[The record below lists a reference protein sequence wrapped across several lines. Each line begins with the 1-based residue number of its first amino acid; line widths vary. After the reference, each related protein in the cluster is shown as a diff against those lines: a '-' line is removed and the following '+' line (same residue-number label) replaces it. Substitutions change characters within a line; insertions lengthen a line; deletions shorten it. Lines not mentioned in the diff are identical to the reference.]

1 MRDGFIKV
9 GAASP
14 LIFSANVAKN
24 CETVKNIIDK
34 ADKQGVNLLAF
45 PELCITGAS
54 CGDLFWSDT
63 LLDGAENNLI
73 ELKDYTNGKYPV
85 VCVGLPLK
93 YNNAVYNCV
102 AVLHNGEI
110 LAIVPKKPTH
120 NTRGFEYNNLPEC
133 DAIELDDKSIY
144 NFGTEIMFTS
154 DELNEFTFAIA
165 KQKNNAVIIADPT
178 VSPETVTSEISRK
191 IKVKSISKS
200 ENCAYIFSSYSGD
213 STQGDIFSGHS
224 IICENGKILAENK
237 PFENNDLIITEID
250 VKNLCADRR
259 HNGIT
264 AEDSICTITF
274 YQEIKETEI
283 TRKISRLP
291 FVTSDKAELSKRAAH
306 ILQIQ
311 SYGLAGRL
319 RHTYSKKAVIGI
331 SGGLDSTLA
340 LLVAVRA
347 MKLLN
352 RPATDILAIT
362 MPCFGTTKR
371 TRSNSEILCNELGVN
386 FKEINITA
394 SVKQHFA
401 DIGQSENEFDVTYEN
416 AQARERTQVLM
427 DIANKE
433 NGIVIG
439 TGDLSELALGW
450 ATYNGDHMSMYGV
463 NADLPKTLIR
473 HIVRYEAEN
482 SNENLKNVLL
492 DILDTP
498 VSPELLPADSK
509 GDIAQKTEDLVG
521 PYELHDFFLYHT
533 VRHGASPQKIFRL
546 AVLAFEE
553 FDQKTILHWLT
564 VFTKR
569 FFTQQFKRSCLP
581 DGPRVGSVSL
591 SPRGDWQMP
600 SDASYSLWLSEL
612 EKIKI

>member
-14 LIFSANVAKN
+14 LIFSSNVAKN
-24 CETVKNIIDK
+24 SETIKNIIDK
-34 ADKQGVNLLAF
+34 ADKEAVNLLAF

-54 CGDLFWSDT
+54 CGDLFCVDT
-63 LLDGAENNLI
+63 LLDGAADCLI
-73 ELKDYTNGKYPV
+73 DIKEFTKDKYPIV
-85 VCVGLPLK
+85 LVGLPLK
-93 YNNAVYNCV
+93 YNNAVYDCI
-102 AVLHNGEI
+102 AVIHSGAI
-110 LAIVPKKPTH
+110 LGIIPKKPTY
-120 NTRGFEYNNLPEC
+120 NTRGFECDLPKCE
-133 DAIELDDKSIY
+133 AIEYKEKFYD
-144 NFGTEIMFTS
+144 FGTDLIFANDTVSEYTFEI
-154 DELNEFTFAIA
+154 A
-165 KQKNNAVIIADPT
+165 NNKETDAVIVVDT
-178 VSPETVTSEISRK
+178 NTSPETVNSADTRKTEIRAE
-191 IKVKSISKS
+191 SKFQNS
-200 ENCAYIFSSYSGD
+200 AYIFSSYSGD

-237 PFENNDLIITEID
+237 PFEDNDLIITEID
-250 VKNLCADRR
+250 VKNLCTDRR
-259 HNGIT
+259 KNHKKQNNNR
-264 AEDSICTITF
+264 CVITF
-274 YQEIKETEI
+274 FQNTVKTEL
-283 TRKISRLP
+283 TRKFTRLP
-291 FVTSDKAELSKRAAH
+291 FVPSDKNELSKRAAH

-311 SYGLAGRL
+311 STGLAGRL

-371 TRSNSEILCNELGVN
+371 TRSNSEILCNELGVD

-394 SVKQHFA
+394 CVKQHFS
-401 DIGQSENEFDVTYEN
+401 DIGQSENDFDVTYEN
-416 AQARERTQVLM
+416 SQARERTQVLM

-482 SNENLKNVLL
+482 SNENLKKVLL

-509 GDIAQKTEDLVG
+509 GEIAQKTEDLVG

-546 AVLAFEE
+546 ANLAFEE

-600 SDASYSLWLSEL
+600 TDASYSLWLSEL

>member
-1 MRDGFIKV
+1 MKDGFIKV

-14 LIFSANVAKN
+14 LIFSANITKN

-34 ADKQGVNLLAF
+34 ADKEFVNLLVF

-54 CGDLFWSDT
+54 LGDLFLSDT
-63 LLDGAENNLI
+63 LLNGTENILI
-73 ELKDYTNGKYPV
+73 ELKDYTKDKYPV

-93 YNNAVYNCV
+93 CNNTVYDCV
-102 AVLHNGEI
+102 AVIHNGEI
-110 LAIVPKKPTH
+110 LGIVPKKPNF

-133 DAIELDDKSIY
+133 DSIELEDEFY
-144 NFGTEIMFTS
+144 NFGTDILFKC
-154 DELNEFTFAIA
+154 DKLDEFTFAIA
-165 KQKNNAVIIADPT
+165 NDKNGAVIIADPS
-178 VSPETVTSEISRK
+178 VSPETVTSEKLRE
-191 IKVKSISKS
+191 IKVKAISKS
-200 ENCAYIFSSYSGD
+200 ENCAYIFSSFSGD

-224 IICENGKILAENK
+224 IITENGKISAQNK

-259 HNGIT
+259 HNGISV
-264 AEDSICTITF
+264 ADSLCTIAIF
-274 YQEIKETEI
+274 QEIKETGI
-283 TRKISRLP
+283 TRKIERYP
-291 FVTSDKAELSKRAAH
+291 FVPSDKTELAEKAAK

-311 SYGLAGRL
+311 SFGLAGRI

-347 MKLLN
+347 MKILN
-352 RPATDILAIT
+352 RSATDILAIT

-371 TRSNSEILCNELGVN
+371 TRSNSEILCRELGVD
-386 FKEINITA
+386 FKEINITD
-394 SVKQHFA
+394 SVKQHFK
-401 DIGQSENEFDVTYEN
+401 DIGQSENDFDVTYEN
-416 AQARERTQVLM
+416 SQARERTQVLM

-482 SNENLKNVLL
+482 STEELKRVLL

-521 PYELHDFFLYHT
+521 PYDLHDFFLYHT
-533 VRHGASPQKIFRL
+533 VRHGASPQKIFSL
-546 AVLAFEE
+546 ACLAFEE
-553 FDQKTILHWLT
+553 FDEKTILHWLT

-600 SDASYSLWLSEL
+600 SDASYSLWLSEI